1 MNKKGIWIGALLAV
15 GIYSLSS
22 FVEQSFDNKAM
33 KAYDALEHD
42 FENRVPVD
50 EMDKDALEW
59 IHDTTL
65 AMEKD
70 PYSYS
75 DREKSIVNNL
85 GVMVDRIGTINSL
98 DNRDRSLEE
107 EYYNARHS
115 VIRALFVGEGIYL
128 APLK

>member
-15 GIYSLSS
+15 GVYSLSS

-59 IHDTTL
+59 IHNTTL

-115 VIRALFVGEGIYL
+115 VIQALLIGEGIYL
-128 APLK
+128 VPLK